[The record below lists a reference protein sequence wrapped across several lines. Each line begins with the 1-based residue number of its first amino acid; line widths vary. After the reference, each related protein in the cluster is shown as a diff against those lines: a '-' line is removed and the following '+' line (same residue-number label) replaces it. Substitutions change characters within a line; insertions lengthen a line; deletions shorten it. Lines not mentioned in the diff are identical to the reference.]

1 MMKIFSGISEIFRIF
16 APNLYTKSKTI
27 YGI

>member
-1 MMKIFSGISEIFRIF
+1 MMKIFGVISEIFRIF
-16 APNLYTKSKTI
+16 APNLYIKSNTF

>member
-1 MMKIFSGISEIFRIF
+1 MMKIFSCFSEMFRIF